1 MNVGLETN
9 LNKWDIAVLKIS
21 DIKLMKTIHGVIF
34 DDLVLTGFRA
44 LWRPHAA
51 NTQYSFQLYSKDT
64 PTQVFF
70 CEICE
75 IFKNTY
81 FEEHLWKTAS
91 VYHI

>member
-9 LNKWDIAVLKIS
+9 LNQGDIAVLKIS

-34 DDLVLTGFRA
+34 DDLVLTGFRT

-51 NTQYSFQLYSKDT
+51 NTQYSLQLYSKNT

-70 CEICE
+70 YEILE
-75 IFKNTY
+75 IFKNIY
-81 FEEHLWKTAS
+81 FEEHLRRAAS
-91 VYHI
+91 IYHI